1 MANSIYDLR
10 RVVRSFG
17 ASSSSSSS
25 SSTSSL
31 GGTVAPFDDSDDYE
45 WFLCLS

>member
-10 RVVRSFG
+10 RVVRSCG

-25 SSTSSL
+25 SSSSL

>member
-25 SSTSSL
+25 TSSP

-45 WFLCLS
+45 

>member
-1 MANSIYDLR
+1 MANSMYDLR

-17 ASSSSSSS
+17 ASSSSS

-45 WFLCLS
+45 